1 MLQLLEECAI
11 FLPRPNLCFVQV
23 TGEPISKAAL
33 RLRCSAAAP
42 PSAPARRG
50 GLPVPPPGVRPA
62 SPASQPPSECLSP
75 PGRSPEASEAE
86 TEGAAPAAGAPPAQ
100 GKRLR
105 RPSSWQ
111 RRRKRLRAEEAAAG
125 ALRQRA
131 SLPPPD
137 RPDPVPTQSLHA
149 EGKSGLWGKERGP
162 PSSPPPFFRLVT
174 HRHQTICPPLGH
186 LPGTLTRLAPRPP
199 PKTAAEAPVLPV
211 WPARPPV
218 IQRSAP
224 LL

>member
-162 PSSPPPFFRLVT
+162 PSSPASLFPTCHPSPSDHLSSFGASPRHTHPLSSPPS
-174 HRHQTICPPLGH
+174 
-186 LPGTLTRLAPRPP
+186 
-199 PKTAAEAPVLPV
+199 PKNGG
-211 WPARPPV
+211 
-218 IQRSAP
+218 
-224 LL
+224 